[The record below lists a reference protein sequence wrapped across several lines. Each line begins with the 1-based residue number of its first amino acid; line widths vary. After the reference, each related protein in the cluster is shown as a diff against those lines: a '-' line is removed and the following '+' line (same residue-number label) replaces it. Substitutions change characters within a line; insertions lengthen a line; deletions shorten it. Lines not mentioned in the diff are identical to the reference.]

1 MTYIV
6 EVTIRCFFCHEA
18 TTIVGY
24 NGYGQVYKCL
34 NWHCRKMWRL
44 IAEEV
49 KCEPKTSESS

>member
-6 EVTIRCFFCHEA
+6 EVTIRCFSCREA
-18 TTIVGY
+18 TRIVGY

-34 NWHCRKMWRL
+34 NWKCNKLWRL

-49 KCEPKTSESS
+49 KNDQERTE